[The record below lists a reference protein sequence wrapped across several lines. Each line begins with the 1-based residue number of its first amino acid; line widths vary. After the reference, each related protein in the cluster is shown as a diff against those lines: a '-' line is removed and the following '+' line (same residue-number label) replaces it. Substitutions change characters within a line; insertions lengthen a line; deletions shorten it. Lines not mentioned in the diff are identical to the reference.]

1 MSNLTRFQ
9 DALKSKGIEAFLRT
23 NIDSVGWLTG
33 FSGSSG
39 QAIVTQS
46 EARFITDSRYT
57 IQAGKEVKDLPVFSF
72 GSPVTGLEFLAR
84 NLKEM
89 NLIKVAF
96 EADFVTV
103 GGLKTW
109 QEKIEGIEF
118 TAGDNLVG
126 PLRMIKSAAEVAKI
140 QKACELA
147 DACFDHVRRSIQP
160 GVPERTLHL
169 EIEFFFKRQGADISF
184 TPIAVSGINSA
195 LPHGHASDKPLE
207 NGDFVT
213 LDFGAK
219 LDGYCSDLTRT
230 VVVGRASDRH
240 KEIYNQVLKA
250 QLAAMDAMKPGVACK
265 DIDAKSR
272 EVLNEIDLAKYFGH
286 GLGHGLG
293 MLVHDFGSLGPSST
307 QTLAPGQIWT
317 VEPGVYIPDFGG
329 VRIEDDVVVT
339 ESGMDILTHSPK
351 ELLELP

>member
-9 DALKSKGIEAFLRT
+9 DALKSKGIQAYLLT

-39 QAIVTQS
+39 QAIVTQTD
-46 EARFITDSRYT
+46 ARFITDSRYT
-57 IQAGKEVKDLPVFSF
+57 IQSKKEVTELPVFSF
-72 GSPVTGLEFLAR
+72 GSPVTGLEFLTR

-89 NLIKVAF
+89 TLAEVAF
-96 EADFVTV
+96 EADYVTV
-103 GGLKTW
+103 ATLKTW
-109 QEKIEGIEF
+109 QDKIEGVAF
-118 TAGDNLVG
+118 NAGDNLVG
-126 PLRMIKSAAEVAKI
+126 PLRMVKSADEVEKI
-140 QKACELA
+140 RKACQLA
-147 DACFDHVRRSIQP
+147 DACFDHVRRLIQP

-184 TPIAVSGINSA
+184 TPIAVSGVNSA

-207 NGDFVT
+207 EGDFVT

-230 VVVGRASDRH
+230 VVVGKASDRH
-240 KEIYNQVLKA
+240 REVYGQVLKA
-250 QLAAMDAMKPGVACK
+250 QLAAMDAMKPGVPCK
-265 DIDAKSR
+265 EIDAKSR
-272 EVLNEIDLAKYFGH
+272 EVLNELDLAKYFGH

-293 MLVHDFGSLGPSST
+293 KLVHDFGSLNPSST
-307 QTLAPGQIWT
+307 QTLAPGQVWT

-339 ESGMDILTHSPK
+339 EDGIEILTHSPK